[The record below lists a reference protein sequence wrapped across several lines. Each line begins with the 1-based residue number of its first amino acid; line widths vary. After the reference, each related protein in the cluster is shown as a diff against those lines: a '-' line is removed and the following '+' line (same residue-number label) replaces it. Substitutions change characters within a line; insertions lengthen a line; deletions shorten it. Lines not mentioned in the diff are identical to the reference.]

1 MLLLLLIHP
10 PQTHEFMSCSPGS
23 VAVWKHSAPC
33 TYWIAKVLCCVWV
46 LSCAS
51 WFCPWL
57 LQDKKKDSSS
67 FHPLLTG
74 HNEGEKPPSQCAAY
88 ILWLQHVTHPY
99 RESFFYVFDVFGFFF
114 YGLQRLCRFYR
125 LQDKIW
131 GGDNLRMR
139 TASLPSSAAGRS
151 LKLWPNR
158 WVLRTFS
165 PSSSEA
171 ASSQTETRGAAPE
184 TWWIFLQNRSRLF
197 FLHDLSSWVKHISPP
212 YYYLKTTSITIILC
226 LATYC
231 LFASWIF
238 SLMHSLTLWLCAAVT
253 VCLIL
258 KSPAGSGLFNPC

>member
-99 RESFFYVFDVFGFFF
+99 RESFFYVFDVCGVFFMGSRGCADF
-114 YGLQRLCRFYR
+114 TGCRI
-125 LQDKIW
+125 K
-131 GGDNLRMR
+131 
-139 TASLPSSAAGRS
+139 
-151 LKLWPNR
+151 
-158 WVLRTFS
+158 
-165 PSSSEA
+165 SEA
-171 ASSQTETRGAAPE
+171 VIICGWGLHLSHLLLRDVLSNYDPIVGCCVLSAPPRPKLRQVRRRRAERHRKRGE
-184 TWWIFLQNRSRLF
+184 
-197 FLHDLSSWVKHISPP
+197 LSFRIEVDFSFSMICRHEWNILAH
-212 YYYLKTTSITIILC
+212 LTTT
-226 LATYC
+226 
-231 LFASWIF
+231 
-238 SLMHSLTLWLCAAVT
+238 
-253 VCLIL
+253 
-258 KSPAGSGLFNPC
+258 

>member
-1 MLLLLLIHP
+1 MPDAHNISCTLHPLKCVCWWCCCSSIHP

-51 WFCPWL
+51 GFCPWL

-99 RESFFYVFDVFGFFF
+99 RESFFMFSMCVGFFMGSRGCADF
-114 YGLQRLCRFYR
+114 TGCRIKSDAVIICGWGLHLSH
-125 LQDKIW
+125 LL
-131 GGDNLRMR
+131 LRDV
-139 TASLPSSAAGRS
+139 S

-171 ASSQTETRGAAPE
+171 ASSQTETRAAAPE
-184 TWWIFLQNRSRLF
+184 TWWIFLQNRGGLF
-197 FLHDLSSWVKHISPP
+197 LLHDLSSWVKHISPP
-212 YYYLKTTSITIILC
+212 YYY
-226 LATYC
+226 
-231 LFASWIF
+231 
-238 SLMHSLTLWLCAAVT
+238 
-253 VCLIL
+253 
-258 KSPAGSGLFNPC
+258 